1 MAILTDPTLRNIE
14 RDLIHYKQ
22 NPKTQPHGY
31 PSALITDL
39 LDTIREQKSLKKKYQ
54 RLSEMRGKY
63 LMEIFSTASKAVDRT
78 TEELKL

>member
-63 LMEIFSTASKAVDRT
+63 LMEIFSTASKAVDLT